1 MLKIYHIL
9 HIVANFVGA
18 DDVHNILHIFGA
30 DDVHNIMHIFG
41 ADYVHNKA
49 KKDIMFMLLTFSMNK
64 FWLTMTKYF

>member
-41 ADYVHNKA
+41 ADDVHNKS
-49 KKDIMFMLLTFSMNK
+49 KNTRYHVHVINIFNE
-64 FWLTMTKYF
+64 